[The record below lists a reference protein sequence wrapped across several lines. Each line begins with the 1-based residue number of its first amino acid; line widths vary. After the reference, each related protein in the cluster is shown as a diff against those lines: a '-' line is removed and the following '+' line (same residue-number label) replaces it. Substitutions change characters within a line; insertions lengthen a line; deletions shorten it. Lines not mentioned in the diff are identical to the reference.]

1 MIILLFVLSFI
12 ICSILICL
20 VLMSVAKLFESNYSS
35 LKCSKKVSK
44 STVNKLL
51 VSGKNNEEI
60 LQKINF
66 NIPRLKADFDLNKA
80 KEVLSPLGVDFG
92 HKFYVFEVTDNTS
105 SLQLFEEF
113 AMLKRLEREGTKL
126 NIVVLTNCLPKK
138 IYNIKYALANF
149 DFCLSVV
156 RIYDINDISLYQ
168 RAYLRMLNINY
179 YCGTIISNNITKSTD
194 YCYFVTGKERGTNF
208 SHSTMQ
214 TKSGYVSKYVEDC
227 CIREDTTYDYI
238 KDIVTTRIDF
248 SDAPKDCTISKF
260 IPINVS
266 NYFIISQSSNTI
278 CVKDFETQKVIYYT
292 CNKPIFLDAKFNKKG
307 IYFSYKLD
315 TQYLYIFESKTELLV
330 NNIFACESIF
340 IKSATLINRLP
351 KVKVES
357 EDKDLDE
364 VINFVLPSK
373 ILKRF
378 FEDISRG
385 KCQFRAFALMDENS
399 FDRSILSSN
408 LTTLI
413 SKFFD
418 ILKTKYGI
426 TFGQSGIYLSK
437 NRTALLSSKITF
449 RHKGQ
454 VYNFDIK
461 NQGLEGDT
469 FKLKG
474 IEYTGIN
481 FVSFDKMLSPISL
494 QM

>member
-1 MIILLFVLSFI
+1 MIILLFVFSFI

-20 VLMSVAKLFESNYSS
+20 VLISIAKLFESNYSS
-35 LKCSKKVSK
+35 LKCLKKVSK
-44 STVNKLL
+44 SMVNKLL
-51 VSGKNNEEI
+51 ISGKNNEEI

-66 NIPRLKADFDLNKA
+66 NIPRLKADFDLKKA
-80 KEVLSPLGVDFG
+80 KEILAPLGVNFEY
-92 HKFYVFEVTDNTS
+92 KFYVFEVTDNTS
-105 SLQLFEEF
+105 SIQLFEEF
-113 AMLKRLEREGTKL
+113 AMLKRLEREGVKL
-126 NIVVLTNCLPKK
+126 NIIVLTNCSPKK
-138 IYNIKYALANF
+138 SYNIKYTLASF

-156 RIYDINDISLYQ
+156 RIYDFNDINLYQ
-168 RAYLRMLNINY
+168 RCYLKMLNINY
-179 YCGTIISNNITKSTD
+179 YCGTIIANNITNIAD
-194 YCYFVTGKERGTNF
+194 YRYFLAGKEKTVN
-208 SHSTMQ
+208 SLHSTVQ
-214 TKSGYVSKYVEDC
+214 TRSGYVSKCVEDC
-227 CIREDTTYDYI
+227 NIREDTTYDYI
-238 KDIVTTRIDF
+238 RDIVTTRIDF
-248 SDAPKDCTISKF
+248 SDAPKDCVVSKF

-266 NYFIISQSSNTI
+266 NYFIITQSSNTI
-278 CVKDFETQKVIYYT
+278 CIKDFATQKVVHYT

-307 IYFSYKLD
+307 IYFSYKPD

-364 VINFVLPSK
+364 VINFILPSK

-385 KCQFRAFALMDENS
+385 KSQFRLFALMDENS

-408 LTTLI
+408 LTALI

-426 TFGQSGIYLSK
+426 AFGQSGIYLSK